1 VIKTIALTLLPF
13 VVTLAFFYLI
23 GSFISVSFNPA
34 EWSMECRI
42 LTTAIGFIFGFMVTY
57 KLESSNI

>member
-1 VIKTIALTLLPF
+1 MIKTIALTLLPF

-42 LTTAIGFIFGFMVTY
+42 LTTTFGFIFGLMVAH
-57 KLESSNI
+57 KLESDNI

>member
-13 VVTLAFFYLI
+13 AVTLAFFYLI

-34 EWSMECRI
+34 EWTMECRI

>member
-1 VIKTIALTLLPF
+1 VIKTIALILLPF
-13 VVTLAFFYLI
+13 AVTLVFFYLI

-34 EWSMECRI
+34 EWTMECRI
-42 LTTAIGFIFGFMVTY
+42 LTTAIGFIFGFMVAY

>member
-1 VIKTIALTLLPF
+1 VIKTIALILLPF
-13 VVTLAFFYLI
+13 AVTLAFFYLI

-34 EWSMECRI
+34 EWTIECRI
-42 LTTAIGFIFGFMVTY
+42 LTTAIGFIFGFMVTH

>member
-1 VIKTIALTLLPF
+1 MIKTIALTLLPF

-42 LTTAIGFIFGFMVTY
+42 LTTMFGFIFGLMVEN
-57 KLESSNI
+57 KLESDNI